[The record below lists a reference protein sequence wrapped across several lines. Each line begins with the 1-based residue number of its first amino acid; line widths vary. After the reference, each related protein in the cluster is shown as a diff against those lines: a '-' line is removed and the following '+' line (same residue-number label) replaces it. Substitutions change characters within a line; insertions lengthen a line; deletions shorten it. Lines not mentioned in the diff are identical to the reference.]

1 MNRSV
6 STAVYSPNNHH
17 TLAPPLTHKPSPLCN
32 SLRSNEHRV
41 HREWSPPP
49 SSKRLQTT
57 LYRAGLPRPSPSQ
70 LLSSPSSHRDGSSST
85 FKHGRVAPPLLCA
98 PSLRPSFRCSL
109 SLLCGI
115 APPCAGREFAVS
127 HYHLVISAAKGGRC
141 TSATS
146 RASY

>member
-6 STAVYSPNNHH
+6 TTAVYSPNNHH
-17 TLAPPLTHKPSPLCN
+17 PPAPPLTHQPSPLCN

-41 HREWSPPP
+41 HREWST
-49 SSKRLQTT
+49 Q
-57 LYRAGLPRPSPSQ
+57 YRAGLSRPSPSQ

-85 FKHGRVAPPLLCA
+85 FRHGRVAPPLLCA
-98 PSLRPSFRCSL
+98 PPSRPSFRRSL

-115 APPCAGREFAVS
+115 APPCAGRESVVP